1 MKVILAIPVIELVLA
16 VVATL
21 VPFSA
26 EEVADKVPM
35 IAIFIIFL
43 LMGEVLRVVSARG
56 RKEEFTG
63 LTEATAAE
71 RLAAEAA
78 GETDSLEPADPAQIE
93 AILAAD
99 GGKPE
104 KVL

>member
-1 MKVILAIPVIELVLA
+1 MVLANPVIELVLA
-16 VVATL
+16 CVATV
-21 VPFSA
+21 VPLSA
-26 EEVADKVPM
+26 EEVADKIPM
-35 IAIFIIFL
+35 IAIFVIFL
-43 LMGEVLRVVSARG
+43 VMGEVVRVVSARG

-78 GETDSLEPADPAQIE
+78 GEPDSLEPADPAQIE

-99 GGKPE
+99 GGKSE